1 MTAGRSVMELVLS
14 RTFDGLKLES
24 GFCRTSCVI
33 SVSRGGQVTKSGEG
47 GQAVV
52 KRRLQTIGRTKG

>member
-1 MTAGRSVMELVLS
+1 MELVLS